1 MNHRP
6 ISLNKTSLRSSIPI
20 CVVDDHESLLKVS
33 TMLLQEAGF
42 TAFGTRQPEVAFR
55 GIQTGSFRILLVD
68 VRMPSIDGFSF
79 LDRALQLDP
88 ALKVILI
95 TGFYSDEEAAAA
107 IERGAFD
114 YLPKPMDWRH
124 LFSIFDGFISI
135 EANAL

>member
-42 TAFGTRQPEVAFR
+42 TAFGTRHPEVAFR

-88 ALKVILI
+88 ALRVILA

-124 LFSIFDGFISI
+124 LFSSLDGFISI